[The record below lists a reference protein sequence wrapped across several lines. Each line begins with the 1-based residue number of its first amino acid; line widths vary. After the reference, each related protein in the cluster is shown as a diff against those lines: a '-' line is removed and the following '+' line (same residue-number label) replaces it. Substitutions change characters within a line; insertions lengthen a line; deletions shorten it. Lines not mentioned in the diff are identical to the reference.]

1 MFASLRALLIVVAL
15 ALAPLALLI
24 PAAAATTL
32 PAGPLALRR
41 AASPLPLEPSLAD
54 TRWADALTDGRFTNL
69 ATRAAAAGTTRVAF
83 FYDDRAIYVGV
94 QAEQTAPVVASQPA
108 DEIGFGTD
116 DFVGFEIDTAGNGER
131 VYLFA
136 VTPRGTRYAF
146 ARESTRYK
154 PEWGAAAASTATG
167 WNAVMRIPYGALK
180 LAGDGFQHW
189 KINLVRNV
197 AATAEHDTL
206 VYTPLM
212 ADATVPTFPNY
223 AFDWRFWPPVDGVA
237 LRGAVPRP
245 KPRAEVY
252 GLESAGTD
260 RDAVVTPAG
269 TTVRRAPRAGG
280 GATSSFR
287 SIRPRV
293 FVGAFSPDFSNVEI
307 DQLTIAP
314 QQFQRA
320 LTEYWPFFAQ
330 GAAYVNAA
338 LEVYQP
344 NLPPEVLFYSPNI
357 AAFDR
362 GFKVVGSKGT
372 TSFGALE
379 VRGSDP
385 QTGAAFD
392 DLAFGIHQRRPSNTF
407 AWWADGAF
415 AGRENGVDRSYEVGA
430 FGRSL
435 ASGLVYSAMHAQET
449 GPTVTRPS
457 EAQKNA
463 AFIDLQKPGME
474 ANLGSLDTGPQ
485 FAPVAGFTNLADVR
499 GPYFSLDLNRSPKRG
514 AIKFADLYL
523 NFDRWRDRRNNVHD
537 ADADAY
543 LTLKMR
549 SPLAFYLNDQLGSL
563 RTYEGD
569 GFSGGPHGYRDA
581 QVLPFKTWSIG
592 AGYGEGPPSSFR
604 TDWQQGPFGAF
615 FRSSARRR

>member
-280 GATSSFR
+280 G
-287 SIRPRV
+287 
-293 FVGAFSPDFSNVEI
+293 D
-307 DQLTIAP
+307 
-314 QQFQRA
+314 
-320 LTEYWPFFAQ
+320 
-330 GAAYVNAA
+330 
-338 LEVYQP
+338 
-344 NLPPEVLFYSPNI
+344 
-357 AAFDR
+357 
-362 GFKVVGSKGT
+362 VVVPLDPT
-372 TSFGALE
+372 TSFRRRL
-379 VRGSDP
+379 
-385 QTGAAFD
+385 
-392 DLAFGIHQRRPSNTF
+392 LARFLQRRDRP
-407 AWWADGAF
+407 ADDRAAAVPARAHRVLAVLR
-415 AGRENGVDRSYEVGA
+415 AGRGVRQRRA
-430 FGRSL
+430 RSL
-435 ASGLVYSAMHAQET
+435 PAE
-449 GPTVTRPS
+449 
-457 EAQKNA
+457 
-463 AFIDLQKPGME
+463 
-474 ANLGSLDTGPQ
+474 
-485 FAPVAGFTNLADVR
+485 
-499 GPYFSLDLNRSPKRG
+499 SPARG
-514 AIKFADLYL
+514 AVLLTEHRRVRPRLQGRREQGNDVVRRA
-523 NFDRWRDRRNNVHD
+523 RGARQRSADRRRVR
-537 ADADAY
+537 
-543 LTLKMR
+543 R
-549 SPLAFYLNDQLGSL
+549 SRVRHPPAASEQHVRVVGGRRVR
-563 RTYEGD
+563 RT
-569 GFSGGPHGYRDA
+569 
-581 QVLPFKTWSIG
+581 
-592 AGYGEGPPSSFR
+592 
-604 TDWQQGPFGAF
+604 
-615 FRSSARRR
+615 